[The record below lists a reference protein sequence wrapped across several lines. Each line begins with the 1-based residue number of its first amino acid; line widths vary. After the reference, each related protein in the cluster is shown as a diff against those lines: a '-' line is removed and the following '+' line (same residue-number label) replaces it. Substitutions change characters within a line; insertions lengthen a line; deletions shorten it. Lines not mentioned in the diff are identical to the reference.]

1 MKNLIFFIFML
12 FFCVTANAD
21 IFDKSQSN
29 QGQITSS
36 VESDKKSYYYQSQG
50 LDYNLPANTTVVNLN
65 AKANLKF
72 GCSGYDFN
80 TSFLK
85 EFNAQALKADVVS
98 QGQQIMAAA
107 PLLLLDYASPTLADL
122 LKHFTALANG
132 KLGLD
137 IMSCQQIEQAVD
149 DKFDTMRKASEKE
162 CLNDNTAM
170 GMSAAMDYCKNQSDP
185 FAFLK
190 DMSGNPLSSGG
201 QINVVKDALQRLGI
215 SSADANKTLAV
226 TGDTQITK
234 GGYKDTAQLVP
245 YDTLIQQSKDQ
256 DMTNFEDLLVATANN
271 NGVVN
276 DTDLQVFSRPGVQL
290 NQQFISN
297 LLQFPKDQRTIIV
310 SKLAAYWAYLDTN
323 ESYRKVIDLYNA
335 SLADPNTKSVEKT
348 IIEEKK
354 EKVEYELTKAKDHYQ
369 ELSYLKQIVASVT
382 QDADTAR
389 ANMFAN
395 VDGTQYLGVQ
405 QDQQTKHTGLIANWQ

>member
-234 GGYKDTAQLVP
+234 GGYKDTVQLVP

-256 DMTNFEDLLVATANN
+256 DMTNFEDLLVAAANN
-271 NGVVN
+271 NGIVN

-335 SLADPNTKSVEKT
+335 SLADPNTKPVEKT

-354 EKVEYELTKAKDHYQ
+354 EKVEYELTKAKEHYQ
-369 ELSYLKQIVASVT
+369 ELSNLKQIVGSIT

-389 ANMFAN
+389 ADMFAN
-395 VDGTQYLGVQ
+395 VDGTQYLGAQ
-405 QDQQTKHTGLIANWQ
+405 QDQQAKHTGLIANWQ